1 MLFFE
6 KDYGIGNLSVGRDDI
21 VSKMLSFEVA
31 RIYFFRRAR
40 EFFFPG
46 GGILK
51 LKLADFLRF
60 IDRFL
65 MHFFENFKI
74 TGKVKSI

>member
-1 MLFFE
+1 
-6 KDYGIGNLSVGRDDI
+6 
-21 VSKMLSFEVA
+21 MLSFEIAVV
-31 RIYFFRRAR
+31 FVFRRAI

>member
-31 RIYFFRRAR
+31 RIYFFLG
-40 EFFFPG
+40 EQESSFF
-46 GGILK
+46 
-51 LKLADFLRF
+51 R
-60 IDRFL
+60 
-65 MHFFENFKI
+65 
-74 TGKVKSI
+74 KVAY

>member
-31 RIYFFRRAR
+31 RIYFSG
-40 EFFFPG
+40 EQESFFPG

>member
-21 VSKMLSFEVA
+21 VSKMLSFEIAVVF
-31 RIYFFRRAR
+31 FFRRAI
-40 EFFFPG
+40 EFFFPA

-51 LKLADFLRF
+51 LMLADFLRF